1 MEMKITLTKMGFWGG
16 CFHFHYFKFLE
27 FDVWDV
33 RKFTKNKKKQ
43 KTNKQKQTN
52 KKKRKKKKPKH
63 LFQKLEI
70 MVVKFTLLLR
80 YFQKLDI
87 METQVGQ

>member
-33 RKFTKNKKKQ
+33 RKFTTNKKKQ
-43 KTNKQKQTN
+43 KKTNKNKQT
-52 KKKRKKKKPKH
+52 KKNEKNEKPKH